1 VSTPLMDVRETLMVV
16 REPYTNRLPGKGR
29 AKGAASTI
37 FGCEGGRTTTQG
49 LGRGRAKFG
58 DHSGRAVI
66 AKRVDAS
73 RSCSFFFTGTSFSG
87 NQKQPEGSTITSSLS
102 VQALPEGADSDCF
115 KAKTLCLNGGR
126 FKVEVDWRNQD
137 GLQGQ
142 GMGFP
147 QTDDSGTL
155 YFFDPDDTELVV
167 KVLNGCGTNGNYW
180 VVVKGVTSAE
190 STVKVTDTET
200 SIVKSYLNPL
210 GQDAVPVLDT
220 SAFATCP

>member
-1 VSTPLMDVRETLMVV
+1 
-16 REPYTNRLPGKGR
+16 
-29 AKGAASTI
+29 
-37 FGCEGGRTTTQG
+37 
-49 LGRGRAKFG
+49 
-58 DHSGRAVI
+58 
-66 AKRVDAS
+66 
-73 RSCSFFFTGTSFSG
+73 
-87 NQKQPEGSTITSSLS
+87 
-102 VQALPEGADSDCF
+102 
-115 KAKTLCLNGGR
+115 
-126 FKVEVDWRNQD
+126 
-137 GLQGQ
+137 
-142 GMGFP
+142 MGFP